1 MWEESYS
8 RLLLRI
14 ELLKFFAAYLAG
26 NLCAPVTAS
35 LDDFASMDINIGSVK
50 KFIKSFDPVIFFCGE
65 VNKFA
70 AIPAHSLLS
79 SSLDVNGTICE
90 QCDTP
95 F

>member
-65 VNKFA
+65 VNKFVVFPSEEPLMLT
-70 AIPAHSLLS
+70 AII
-79 SSLDVNGTICE
+79 N
-90 QCDTP
+90 
-95 F
+95 